1 MRPRVRVR
9 GSRDPLCEPWRHHSP
24 DPFVDGDHHDRPIQ
38 MEFVIRALVGRRR
51 TIIVGTGLTNAPRS
65 AKSIF

>member
-1 MRPRVRVR
+1 
-9 GSRDPLCEPWRHHSP
+9 LCEPWRHHSP
-24 DPFVDGDHHDRPIQ
+24 DPFVDGDHHDQPIQ

-65 AKSIF
+65 AKSMF